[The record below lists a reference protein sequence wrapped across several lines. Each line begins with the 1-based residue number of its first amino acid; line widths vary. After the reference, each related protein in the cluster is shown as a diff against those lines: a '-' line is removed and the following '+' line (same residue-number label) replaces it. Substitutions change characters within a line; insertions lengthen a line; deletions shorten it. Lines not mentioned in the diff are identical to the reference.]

1 MEEIWLGLQRAIE
14 LIFSADP
21 DVMEATWR
29 SLSISAT
36 ASVIAAVIAL
46 PLGSLIFHNT
56 FPGKRFLI
64 SFIHTLFSLPTVL
77 VGLFVFLLFS
87 RSGPLGEFGL
97 LFTPTIMVIGQ
108 AVLVTPL
115 ILGLVISALSGI
127 DLMAKE
133 TAIALGASRWQMGLL
148 LIKEARYAIFTAFI
162 LGFGRA
168 ISEVGLALMVGGN
181 IRGFTRVLTT
191 AISLETS
198 KGDIELSLA
207 LGIILLGIAL
217 LINMALSWL
226 QQRGTDVRRRPVE

>member
-1 MEEIWLGLQRAIE
+1 LEEIWLGLQRAVE

-127 DLMAKE
+127 DRMAKE
-133 TAIALGASRWQMGLL
+133 TAVALGASRWQMGLL
-148 LIKEARYAIFTAFI
+148 MIKEARYAIFTAFI

-207 LGIILLGIAL
+207 LGIILLSIAL
-217 LINMALSWL
+217 LINLVLSWL
-226 QQRGTDVRRRPVE
+226 QQRSTVARPRPVE